1 MEARCGETEMLRGD
15 RPPWLALQWIDGDPL
30 PRCLVNAALELVW
43 ANPPA
48 RSHFLKGRDIECY
61 DGVITPSDPTR
72 LAAFSDF
79 VLGCG
84 RELSTFC
91 LPRDND
97 DGFLLFRA
105 REVSRHGGQRFFGIA
120 FHPSEPSA
128 KWHYA
133 DLNIAFQLTPSEIK
147 VVEKL
152 AEGHTTDEIA
162 SGMRISIATVRSH
175 LKHVYAKLEVTSRE
189 GLFSRIQPF
198 RI

>member
-1 MEARCGETEMLRGD
+1 MQAGCGETEMLRGD

-30 PRCLVNAALELVW
+30 PRCLVNTELELVW

-48 RSHFLKGRDIECY
+48 RSHFLKGRDIKCD
-61 DGVITPSDPTR
+61 DGVIAPSDPGR
-72 LAAFSDF
+72 LAAFAKF

-91 LPRDND
+91 LPRANGH
-97 DGFLLFRA
+97 GFLLFRA
-105 REVSRHGGQRFFGIA
+105 REVSRHGEQRFFGIS

-128 KWHYA
+128 KWRYA

-147 VVEKL
+147 VVERL

>member
-1 MEARCGETEMLRGD
+1 MEVGCGETEVLRGD
-15 RPPWLALQWIDGDPL
+15 GPPWLALQWIDGDPL
-30 PRCLVNAALELVW
+30 PRCLVNNALELVW

-61 DGVITPSDPTR
+61 DGVITLSNPGR
-72 LAAFSDF
+72 LAAFAKF

-84 RELSTFC
+84 REVSTFC
-91 LPRDND
+91 LPRDNG

-105 REVSRHGGQRFFGIA
+105 REVGRHGGQRFFGIA
-120 FHPSEPSA
+120 FHSSEPLA
-128 KWHYA
+128 KWRYA
-133 DLNIAFQLTPSEIK
+133 DLNIAFQLTRSEIK

-162 SGMRISIATVRSH
+162 SDMRISIATVRSH

-198 RI
+198 RL